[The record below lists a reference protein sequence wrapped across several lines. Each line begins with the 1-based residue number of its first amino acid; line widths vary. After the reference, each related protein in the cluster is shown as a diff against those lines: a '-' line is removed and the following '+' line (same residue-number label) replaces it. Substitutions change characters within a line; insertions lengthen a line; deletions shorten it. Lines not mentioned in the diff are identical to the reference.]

1 MKKVLSIVLAI
12 AMIATMSVVSFA
24 AADSKVLDALGTAE
38 VPVAATYAQGE
49 QIDTYKVTVA
59 WDDFTYSFGS
69 TETWNPNGHTW
80 DLTEGDG
87 EWTIAAKNITVTNDS
102 SLDVV
107 ATAAYNEGGK
117 GSFTFANNGATVDA
131 WTDNSVAG
139 TATIVATWDAGDLT
153 IQEDTALGTIT
164 VTIAAVA

>member
-24 AADSKVLDALGTAE
+24 AEGEKILDALGTAE
-38 VPVAATYAQGE
+38 VPVAAVYNQGE
-49 QIDTYKVTVA
+49 QLDTYKVTVA

-69 TETWNPNGHTW
+69 TETWDPAEHEW
-80 DLTEGDG
+80 ALTTGAG
-87 EWTIAAKNITVTNDS
+87 QWTIADKNITITNDS

-107 ATAAYNEGGK
+107 ATATYNEGGK
-117 GSFTFANNGATVDA
+117 GSFTFTNNGATVDA

-139 TATIVATWDAGDLT
+139 TATIVAKWDAGNLT
-153 IQEDTALGTIT
+153 IQEDTNLGTIT